1 MNPLRF
7 INTTLKSVFLA
18 SLMSVT
24 LPAAA
29 DFHGF
34 DPAVHD
40 GSMYPAENLAA
51 MVQTAMEKTPPRNG
65 ESYVIGFANLQRDI
79 PFCAL
84 VEEGI
89 LENAEAAGIEVVV
102 ADNRLDGATALANA
116 ESFINRNVD
125 LVIEFQTD
133 AEFGAVIMNKLNQ
146 EDIPVIAI
154 DIPMPGATFFG
165 VNNPK
170 AGFMGGAYLAQAA
183 IDRHGSDAVM
193 KGYFIEGELPQSGPI
208 PAMRTGGQIA
218 GFRAVLPD
226 FPESQILTFD
236 SKNTLEESFTQTNNL
251 LSRIPPEAPIM
262 GAAINDQATTGILR
276 AAQQDGREM
285 ITVVGLGADEGE
297 TLAGEEDF
305 VAAVG
310 SFPERYGN
318 SLIPIALATL
328 AGVELPDAVLIN
340 HQMVTPANICEFN
353 EDIACQEVEVIDFEF
368 PQEAFEQHLRSL
380 KDDPALA
387 DVQNLVPTK

>member
-1 MNPLRF
+1 MKKVILS
-7 INTTLKSVFLA
+7 TVAALALSVGA
-18 SLMSVT
+18 V
-24 LPAAA
+24 PAAA
-29 DFHGF
+29 DFQGY
-34 DPAVHD
+34 DPATHN
-40 GSMYPAENLAA
+40 GSMFPSETLMAMVEAA
-51 MVQTAMEKTPPRNG
+51 MAVTPPRNG
-65 ESYVIGFANLQRDI
+65 ENYVIGFANLQRDI

-84 VEEGI
+84 VEQGI

-133 AEFGAVIMNKLNQ
+133 AEFGTVIMQRLNAA
-146 EDIPVIAI
+146 EIPVVAI
-154 DIPMPGATFFG
+154 DIPMPGAVFFG
-165 VNNPK
+165 VNNPR
-170 AGFMGGAYLAQAA
+170 AGFMGGSYLAQAA
-183 IDRHGSDAVM
+183 VARYGIEAVM
-193 KGYFIEGELPQSGPI
+193 DGYFIEGELPQSGPI

-218 GFRAVLPD
+218 GFRAALPE
-226 FPESQILTFD
+226 FPEEQILTFD

-251 LSRIPPEAPIM
+251 LSRIPEGVPIM
-262 GAAINDQATTGILR
+262 GTAINDQATTGILR

-297 TLAGEEDF
+297 TLANEPDF

-318 SLIPIALATL
+318 SLIPISLAML
-328 AGVELPDAVLIN
+328 AGEEIPEAVLIN

-353 EDIACQEVEVIDFEF
+353 ESVPCQDVEFIDYAF
-368 PQEAFEQHLRSL
+368 PEEGFLAHLEALRS
-380 KDDPALA
+380 DPALA
-387 DVQNLVPTK
+387 DVQNLIPTQ